1 MEDCV
6 IRNFDLEAIKFIV
19 GFIFLMISPI
29 LIVNGYDTIV
39 GLTTN
44 IRSLEKVNR
53 TLMNELET
61 LKKLVERNEEL
72 AYNFAAIFETD
83 KK

>member
-1 MEDCV
+1 MEDCA

-19 GFIFLMISPI
+19 GFIFVIVSPVA
-29 LIVNGYDTIV
+29 IVNAYDSIV
-39 GLTTN
+39 GLSTN